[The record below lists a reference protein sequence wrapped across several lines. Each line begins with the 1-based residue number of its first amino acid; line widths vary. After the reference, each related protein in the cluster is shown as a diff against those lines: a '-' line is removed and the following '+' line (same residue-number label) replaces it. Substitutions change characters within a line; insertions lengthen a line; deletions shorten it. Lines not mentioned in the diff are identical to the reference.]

1 MTDQDLNGEWAQ
13 SQLEAWADGSLTGA
27 NLERM
32 NAVLRSDARL
42 RAASDRAVA
51 VRRALHEPSG
61 APLSAGLRL
70 RLLAIPSKPLRSWRG
85 LALPVAAASALA
97 IVAVAFL
104 LRPPVPPL
112 APPDP
117 RVAAIEDFELAM
129 RYLQKSARMTESGV
143 TIAVGTGLRE
153 ALTTSR
159 ESLERTTK
167 ETGG

>member
-32 NAVLRSDARL
+32 NAALQGDARL
-42 RAASDRAVA
+42 RAAAVRAVA
-51 VRRALHEPSG
+51 VRRALRDPSG

-70 RLLAIPSKPLRSWRG
+70 RLLAIPGKPFRSWH
-85 LALPVAAASALA
+85 LALPAAASALA
-97 IVAVAFL
+97 IIGVAFL
-104 LRPPVPPL
+104 LWPAASPP
-112 APPDP
+112 PPDP
-117 RVAAIEDFELAM
+117 RVVAIQEFDLAM
-129 RYLQKSARMTESGV
+129 HYLQKSARMTESGV